1 MIKKGTSQKS
11 KCLKRN
17 KSTCGLVEKGTSLAI
32 EDGEE
37 LGAGEGAGVSA
48 GGTEA
53 LEDAGTAAVF
63 LRGDPLEVGHAV
75 VGSDAVEV
83 VNDIAVSRLGTNPCD
98 CHGYMHKDI
107 AVTGHAQVLLLA
119 VSVETVGL
127 GGVRLRFDQPQDT
140 AVVRETPS
148 VVRDIEGFAAS
159 PMKGQQSQFR
169 TIGCEERWG
178 EITSCLSHNCPAF
191 AEQTASD

>member
-53 LEDAGTAAVF
+53 LEDAGTAAV
-63 LRGDPLEVGHAV
+63 LGRGDPLEVGGMIVEDVAIEMVAYLSGERQAV
-75 VGSDAVEV
+75 DSRTDDPVGEQI
-83 VNDIAVSRLGTNPCD
+83 IA
-98 CHGYMHKDI
+98 YE
-107 AVTGHAQVLLLA
+107 QVL
-119 VSVETVGL
+119 
-127 GGVRLRFDQPQDT
+127 
-140 AVVRETPS
+140 
-148 VVRDIEGFAAS
+148 
-159 PMKGQQSQFR
+159 
-169 TIGCEERWG
+169 
-178 EITSCLSHNCPAF
+178 
-191 AEQTASD
+191 